1 MDMGMRQGR
10 SRSVRLRRRLPR
22 APDSRY
28 LPSMSDGRVIVRN
41 FLSLSAGQA
50 IGFAFGLAT
59 TILLA
64 RTLGPETFGILGFGQ
79 ALVAFAGIVVVL
91 GTDTYGA
98 REIARNAGRAGTLI
112 GDILGFRTVLAA
124 VAIPAVICVA
134 ALLGVSGMRLQ
145 VLTIQAVGLVAT
157 VMAVDFA
164 FQGIQRMGPIA
175 VRQSVASGLVF
186 VGAALLVAGP
196 GDVRIAAMLPLAAV
210 AATSIWLLFL
220 FQRTT
225 APIRVRFSPGVW
237 RGWLGVVL
245 PIGLG
250 GLSVA
255 IFQQVDIAMLG
266 FLVPE
271 AEVGRYVA
279 LVRLY
284 VIVTTVGNLLA
295 AVYAPVLAPLAGSD
309 ANARLAAYR
318 PFAGAVLVMG
328 GPAAA
333 AMAAFP
339 TDVVAL
345 FFGAAYAV
353 DPGVV
358 VIVMMS
364 ALLFVA
370 ISATSVA
377 LVAWDDQLFHS
388 KALGVSAALNVALN
402 AFLIPPFGL
411 RGAAIATLLSAAALL
426 AAEVV
431 RLARTHGVGEV
442 ARPVKTLIL
451 LAVVFGAAYYLRQLL
466 LPSGAAPAL
475 VVGAFGGGG
484 VAAFFAAAAAAQLID
499 AGRLAALLRRG

>member
-1 MDMGMRQGR
+1 
-10 SRSVRLRRRLPR
+10 
-22 APDSRY
+22 
-28 LPSMSDGRVIVRN
+28 MSDGRVIVRN
-41 FLSLSAGQA
+41 FVSLSAGQA

-79 ALVAFAGIVVVL
+79 ALVAFAGIAIVL

-98 REIARNAGRAGTLI
+98 REIARNFGRAGTLI
-112 GDILGFRTVLAA
+112 GEILGFRTVVAA
-124 VAIPAVICVA
+124 VAIPAVIGIA
-134 ALLGVSGMRLQ
+134 ALLGASGTRLE

-157 VMAVDFA
+157 VMTIDFA

-186 VGAALLVAGP
+186 AGASLLVAGP
-196 GDVRIAAMLPLAAV
+196 GDVRIAAILPFAAV
-210 AATSIWLLFL
+210 GLTSIWLLFR
-220 FQRTT
+220 FQRTI

-237 RGWLGVVL
+237 RGWIGVVL

-250 GLSVA
+250 GLSVTV
-255 IFQQVDIAMLG
+255 FQQVDIAMLG

-284 VIVTTVGNLLA
+284 IIVTTVGNLLA

-309 ANARLAAYR
+309 AEARRAAYR

-333 AMAAFP
+333 AMTAFP
-339 TDVVAL
+339 NDVVAL

-353 DPGVV
+353 DPAVV
-358 VIVMMS
+358 VIVMLS

-370 ISATSVA
+370 VSATSVA

-388 KALGVSAALNVALN
+388 KALGGSAVLNVALN
-402 AFLIPPFGL
+402 AALIPAFGL
-411 RGAAIATLLSAAALL
+411 RGAAIATLISAAALL
-426 AAEVV
+426 AAETV
-431 RLARTHGVGEV
+431 RLVRAHGVGEI
-442 ARPVKTLIL
+442 ARPAKTAIL
-451 LAVVFGAAYYLRQLL
+451 LAVVFGAAYYLRQVL
-466 LPSGAAPAL
+466 LPPGAVPAL

-484 VAAFFAAAAAAQLID
+484 VAVFFAAAAAARLID
-499 AGRLAALLRRG
+499 IRRLASLLRHR